1 MRSLWLTFA
10 LALAASAGPAMAAP
24 LTVNYAYSVGP
35 FLPGIAG
42 TGVPIDP
49 WTGTLDVTFDPAVA
63 GAGTSAAMQSNA
75 ALPGP
80 WDYVSWFADGHL
92 NLELGNDCSLGD
104 RSCIDQT
111 ADGFM
116 PNTAFFI
123 LDLGPAA
130 SPTLSSPALIAAE
143 YTSAGATPTYFHASA
158 GAITPVPEPAA
169 LVLMALPMA
178 AIGAIRYRT
187 RRARAQ

>member
-92 NLELGNDCSLGD
+92 NLEIGNDCSLG
-104 RSCIDQT
+104 I
-111 ADGFM
+111 
-116 PNTAFFI
+116 
-123 LDLGPAA
+123 GPASTRLPTA
-130 SPTLSSPALIAAE
+130 SCRTPRSSFS
-143 YTSAGATPTYFHASA
+143 TS
-158 GAITPVPEPAA
+158 VPPPRPPFR
-169 LVLMALPMA
+169 ALP
-178 AIGAIRYRT
+178 
-187 RRARAQ
+187 